1 MSVNTKRKALRRD
14 DREDPLKPRRERDQ
28 SFDGKFT
35 ALWVEHTP
43 AFAKEV
49 QYAERLKKGLSL
61 MLYVSAKPY
70 GTKTWRV
77 LFYDGGKPRGKRLG
91 AFPGLSVAKAR
102 IAADEF
108 DPDREIASAKAGTF
122 ETVANEWYADEVLKR
137 DLTSKHEIKRHLDV
151 YVLPKWGKEAIYDIN
166 GDHVLKL
173 LSGIE
178 KKHGAPQADA
188 VLSTIRGITTWY
200 ASYHPRTYTSP
211 VVAKMKRDKRTAKE
225 KARKRVLNDDEIRAV
240 WTACK
245 DLGTFGALVRVLLLS
260 GQRRQKVTTMKW
272 ADLSGGVWTISA
284 QNKREKGHA
293 GVIRLPAMA
302 LAIIETQ
309 PRLAG
314 NPYVFPADK
323 RKGKHFDS
331 FSQRKSELDAL
342 LPKHMRTE
350 EGKWVLHDLRRTAKT
365 RMSKI
370 KVDRLHSELALGHE
384 IKGVEGTYDR
394 HDYFEEMS
402 AALDRL
408 AAHIDGVLN
417 PSPGANNVVP
427 IRQA

>member
-1 MSVNTKRKALRRD
+1 VK
-14 DREDPLKPRRERDQ
+14 
-28 SFDGKFT
+28 
-35 ALWVEHTP
+35 HTP
-43 AFAKEV
+43 AFTKEV

-61 MLYVSAKPY
+61 MLYVSAEPY

-77 LFYDGGKPRGKRLG
+77 LFYDGGKPRAKRLG
-91 AFPGLSVAKAR
+91 AFPELSVENARKA
-102 IAADEF
+102 AFEF
-108 DPDREIASAKAGTF
+108 DPDRAIASAKAGTF
-122 ETVANEWYADEVLKR
+122 EIVANEWYADEVLKR

-151 YVLPKWGKEAIYDIN
+151 YVLPKWAKTAIYDIN

-173 LSGIE
+173 LSSIE

-240 WTACK
+240 WTACSE
-245 DLGTFGALVRVLLLS
+245 LGTFGALVKVLLLS
-260 GQRRQKVTTMKW
+260 GQRRQKVMTIKW
-272 ADLSGGVWTISA
+272 ADLKNGVWTISA

-293 GVIRLPAMA
+293 GVIRLPKMA
-302 LAIIETQ
+302 VTVIDAQ
-309 PRLAG
+309 PRLPG

-323 RKGKHFDS
+323 GNGKSFNS
-331 FSQRKSELDAL
+331 FSQRKNELDAM

-408 AAHIDGVLN
+408 AAHISEVLN
-417 PSPGANNVVP
+417 PSPSSGNVIPLYQQPGGA
-427 IRQA
+427 RSL